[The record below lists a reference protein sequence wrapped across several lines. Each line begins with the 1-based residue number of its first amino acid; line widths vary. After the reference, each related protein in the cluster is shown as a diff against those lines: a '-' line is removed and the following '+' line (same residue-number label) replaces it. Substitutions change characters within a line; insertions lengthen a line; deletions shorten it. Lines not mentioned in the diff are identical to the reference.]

1 MLLKKCADVNAS
13 AASISGGLT
22 VLQAALWPSDDDDV
36 ESQIDNYDDG
46 YEGPDVRKSR
56 QSQDTILQVLFD
68 AGADI
73 SVPSL
78 PRSSMTTLVAAVK
91 TRRPDLV
98 RWCLLIRADVTIL
111 GFYIEDV
118 GDAKLTYNT
127 YFYIFYFSYYF
138 NAFYP

>member
-1 MLLKKCADVNAS
+1 MLLKECADVNAS

-46 YEGPDVRKSR
+46 YEGPDVRKHR

-73 SVPSL
+73 SVPSS

-98 RWCLLIRADVTIL
+98 RWCLLIRADPNIPAVETTAL
-111 GFYIEDV
+111 GAAV
-118 GDAKLTYNT
+118 LQG
-127 YFYIFYFSYYF
+127 SYE
-138 NAFYP
+138 